1 MPMILPVC
9 PGTFSRTGSSQS
21 FQVKIVIQTF
31 WQNTVFGNLLVW
43 VYTAR
48 AIFVRGVPLHT
59 AVHHGWGAEC
69 TDCSGGTWV
78 VIYTYIYIPRPHYPS
93 TPPPP
98 LGDEKSS
105 LFAASKWPTGGPLYY
120 TQPPVM
126 HSFHAVFLQWGYA
139 LCNMHYATCTVHNAV
154 HYLVC
159 LMASGGSTE
168 HK

>member
-1 MPMILPVC
+1 M
-9 PGTFSRTGSSQS
+9 
-21 FQVKIVIQTF
+21 
-31 WQNTVFGNLLVW
+31 
-43 VYTAR
+43 
-48 AIFVRGVPLHT
+48 RGVPLHT